1 MAISFF
7 SPALSVPVTDG
18 AAPLS
23 AAVPAGSAAAEFV
36 EGAGADVVPPP
47 PHDAAETISAEIS
60 SDEITLFF
68 IMILRS
74 VCVLSVLFQLPIRF
88 RRPRSVVYSCNHQGK
103 RNICRL

>member
-1 MAISFF
+1 MEMR
-7 SPALSVPVTDG
+7 LSGIACFLIVTVF
-18 AAPLS
+18 LLLQ
-23 AAVPAGSAAAEFV
+23 AGSAAAEFV